1 MKNSVI
7 FENRDDS
14 KEFIDRAIID
24 SKQATVVLGSGIDT
38 EEFNLKILIERG
50 EMGV

>member
-14 KEFIDRAIID
+14 KEFIDRDIID
-24 SKQATVVLGSGIDT
+24 SKQATVVLGSGIAY
-38 EEFNLKILIERG
+38 G
-50 EMGV
+50 GV